1 MVRVKRT
8 PLIEI
13 EEDEL
18 IRLTGAIDSVEE
30 KEKKVRILSLR
41 V

>member
-1 MVRVKRT
+1 MVRGD

-18 IRLTGAIDSVEE
+18 NDRLIIRLPEE
-30 KEKKVRILSLR
+30 ENE
-41 V
+41 